1 MANTLRVK
9 RNAWNA
15 TGSNA
20 APPSSGALTYGE
32 LAWENTTGT
41 LYIGK
46 QTDASTI
53 LSKRVIPNATDTIL
67 GAAAFSDINFVVNSG
82 IVQIKDL
89 GISSEELKDDA
100 VTSAKLNSTNGAEAV
115 TNDVIADN
123 AVTLGTQT
131 TGNYAASVTGTAN
144 EIEITGSAGEGT
156 AFTIGL
162 PNDVVIAGNL
172 TVEGTTTSIESTEV
186 NIDDKNI
193 ILAHNE
199 TGAAAT
205 ATGLNGAGITLGS
218 AATGTAPSLTWNNSG
233 TADYF
238 EFNKAVKLTI
248 GGALDTLNVVG
259 SVLDFGEYV
268 NA

>member
-100 VTSAKLNSTNGAEAV
+100 VTSAKLNSNLFLKTTLDLNSDYEYSVVNHASGFEAIATPKNDTNV
-115 TNDVIADN
+115 TKYCLTESNDLN
-123 AVTLGTQT
+123 S
-131 TGNYAASVTGTAN
+131 ASN
-144 EIEITGSAGEGT
+144 C
-156 AFTIGL
+156 
-162 PNDVVIAGNL
+162 P
-172 TVEGTTTSIESTEV
+172 
-186 NIDDKNI
+186 
-193 ILAHNE
+193 
-199 TGAAAT
+199 
-205 ATGLNGAGITLGS
+205 
-218 AATGTAPSLTWNNSG
+218 
-233 TADYF
+233 
-238 EFNKAVKLTI
+238 
-248 GGALDTLNVVG
+248 
-259 SVLDFGEYV
+259 
-268 NA
+268 